1 MRKSILGVALA
12 LVLMASACSS
22 DSADETTTTSASATT
37 TSAPTTTAEA
47 PTTTSASATTTSA
60 PTTTAEAPTTEA
72 PTTTAGGASINIAG
86 FAFHPD
92 DITVVA
98 GTTITWT
105 NGDGPSH
112 TTTSDEE
119 GWDSGVL
126 ASGDSFE
133 LVLDTPGVFTYHCN
147 IHPSM
152 TATITVE
159 G

>member
-1 MRKSILGVALA
+1 MMRYLIPLSLVLA
-12 LVLMASACSS
+12 LMGTACSS
-22 DSADETTTTSASATT
+22 DSADETTTTTSAATT
-37 TSAPTTTAEA
+37 TAVAPTTGAPITEA
-47 PTTTSASATTTSA
+47 PTTTSG
-60 PTTTAEAPTTEA
+60 
-72 PTTTAGGASINIAG
+72 GGAINIANFTFNPG
-86 FAFHPD
+86 N
-92 DITVVA
+92 ITVAV
-98 GTTITWT
+98 GTTLTWT

-133 LVLDTPGVFTYHCN
+133 LVFDTPGVFTYHCS

-152 TATITVE
+152 SATVTAE

>member
-1 MRKSILGVALA
+1 MSKSILGVALA

-22 DSADETTTTSASATT
+22 DSADETTNTSASATT
-37 TSAPTTTAEA
+37 TS
-47 PTTTSASATTTSA
+47 SA

-72 PTTTAGGASINIAG
+72 PTTTAGGASINIAN
-86 FAFHPD
+86 FTFHPGS
-92 DITVVA
+92 ITVAV
-98 GTTITWT
+98 GTTLTWT

-152 TATITVE
+152 KATITVE

>member
-1 MRKSILGVALA
+1 MMRYLIPLSLVLA
-12 LVLMASACSS
+12 LMGTACSS
-22 DSADETTTTSASATT
+22 DSADETTTTASAPATT
-37 TSAPTTTAEA
+37 TTAAATTAAAPTTQAPTTQAPTTT
-47 PTTTSASATTTSA
+47 TG
-60 PTTTAEAPTTEA
+60 
-72 PTTTAGGASINIAG
+72 GGAINIANFTFNPG
-86 FAFHPD
+86 N
-92 DITVVA
+92 ITVAV
-98 GTTITWT
+98 GTTLTWT

-133 LVLDTPGVFTYHCN
+133 LVFDIPGVFAYHCS

-152 TATITVE
+152 SATVTVE

>member
-1 MRKSILGVALA
+1 MRKTMLGVTMAFA
-12 LVLMASACSS
+12 LMASACSS
-22 DSADETTTTSASATT
+22 DSADETTTTALAPATT
-37 TSAPTTTAEA
+37 TTAAAPTT
-47 PTTTSASATTTSA
+47 
-60 PTTTAEAPTTEA
+60 EAPTTEA
-72 PTTTAGGASINIAG
+72 PTTTAGGGAINIANFTFNPG
-86 FAFHPD
+86 N
-92 DITVVA
+92 ITVAA
-98 GTTITWT
+98 GTSITWT

-133 LVLDTPGVFTYHCN
+133 LVFDTPGVFAYHCS

-152 TATITVE
+152 SATVTVE

>member
-1 MRKSILGVALA
+1 MASLRGGVVGKAMLGVVLALA
-12 LVLMASACSS
+12 LLASACSS
-22 DSADETTTTSASATT
+22 DSADETTTTASAPATT
-37 TSAPTTTAEA
+37 TTAAAPTTG
-47 PTTTSASATTTSA
+47 
-60 PTTTAEAPTTEA
+60 APTTEA
-72 PTTTAGGASINIAG
+72 PTTTAGGGAINIANFTFNPG
-86 FAFHPD
+86 N
-92 DITVVA
+92 ITVAV
-98 GTTITWT
+98 GTTLTWT

-133 LVLDTPGVFTYHCN
+133 LVFDTPGVFTYHCS

-152 TATITVE
+152 SATVTVE

>member
-1 MRKSILGVALA
+1 MTRYLIPLTLALA
-12 LVLMASACSS
+12 LAGTACSS
-22 DSADETTTTSASATT
+22 DSADETTTTVASATT
-37 TSAPTTTAEA
+37 TTAA
-47 PTTTSASATTTSA
+47 ATTSD
-60 PTTTAEAPTTEA
+60 A
-72 PTTTAGGASINIAG
+72 PTTTAGGGSITIANFTFDPG
-86 FAFHPD
+86 S
-92 DITVVA
+92 ITVAA
-98 GTTITWT
+98 GTTVTWT

-133 LVLDTPGVFTYHCN
+133 TVFDEPGVFAYHCS

-152 TATITVE
+152 TATVTVE